1 VRPKTSPFLLF
12 LRGFIMPAFI
22 RVATVEDAAP
32 IQAIYAPVV
41 ENTII
46 SFELEP
52 PTVAEI
58 EQRIKKTLENFPW
71 LICENEGQ
79 VIGYAYA
86 SKHRERAAYQWAVD
100 VSAYVK
106 EGYRGTG
113 IGKALYTALMAILA
127 EQGFYNAFAGI
138 ALPNAASVGLHESV
152 GFKPLGI
159 YRKVGYKLGAWHDVG
174 WWQRVL
180 QPPDVPPRPLQA
192 FKNMAET
199 DGVKAALQTGTSLL
213 RL

>member
-1 VRPKTSPFLLF
+1 
-12 LRGFIMPAFI
+12 MPALI
-22 RVATVEDAAP
+22 RVATREDAAF
-32 IQAIYAPVV
+32 IQAIYAPIV

-46 SFELEP
+46 SFELEA

-71 LICENEGQ
+71 LVCENQGE

-106 EGYRGTG
+106 EGSRSTG
-113 IGKALYTALMAILA
+113 IGKALYTALMLILA

-138 ALPNAASVGLHESV
+138 ALPNAASVGLHEAV
-152 GFKPLGI
+152 GFKPLGV
-159 YRKVGYKLGAWHDVG
+159 YRQVGFKLGAWHDAG

-180 QPPDVPPRPLQA
+180 RPPDVPPQPLQA
-192 FKNMAET
+192 FKDVAET
-199 DGVKAALQTGTSLL
+199 PAVQAALQTGTALL

>member
-1 VRPKTSPFLLF
+1 MSAL
-12 LRGFIMPAFI
+12 I
-22 RVATVEDAAP
+22 RVATRKDAAS
-32 IQAIYAPVV
+32 IQAIYAPIV

-46 SFELEP
+46 SFELEA

-71 LICENEGQ
+71 LVCEYQGE

-106 EGYRGTG
+106 EGSRGTG
-113 IGKALYTALMAILA
+113 IGKALYTALMLILA
-127 EQGFYNAFAGI
+127 EQGLYNAFAGI
-138 ALPNAASVGLHESV
+138 ALPNAASVGLHEAV
-152 GFKPLGI
+152 GFKPLGV
-159 YRKVGYKLGAWHDVG
+159 YRQVGFKLGAWHDAG

-180 QPPDVPPRPLQA
+180 RPPDVPPQPLQA
-192 FKNMAET
+192 FKDTAESAA
-199 DGVKAALQTGTSLL
+199 VQAALQTGTALL

>member
-1 VRPKTSPFLLF
+1 
-12 LRGFIMPAFI
+12 MPALI
-22 RVATVEDAAP
+22 RVATREDAAF
-32 IQAIYAPVV
+32 IQAIYAPIV

-46 SFELEP
+46 SFELEA

-71 LICENEGQ
+71 LVCENQGE

-100 VSAYVK
+100 VSAYVN
-106 EGYRGTG
+106 EGSRGTG
-113 IGKALYTALMAILA
+113 IGKALYTALMLILA
-127 EQGFYNAFAGI
+127 EQGLYNAFAGI
-138 ALPNAASVGLHESV
+138 ALPNAASVGLHEAV
-152 GFKPLGI
+152 GFKPLGV
-159 YRKVGYKLGAWHDVG
+159 YRQVGFKLGAWHDAG

-180 QPPDVPPRPLQA
+180 RPPDVPPQPLQA
-192 FKNMAET
+192 FKDVAET
-199 DGVKAALQTGTSLL
+199 PAVQAALQTGTALL

>member
-1 VRPKTSPFLLF
+1 
-12 LRGFIMPAFI
+12 MPAII
-22 RVATVEDAAP
+22 RTATGEDAAA

-52 PTVAEI
+52 PSVAEI
-58 EQRIKKTLENFPW
+58 EQRITKTLATFPW
-71 LICENEGQ
+71 LACEYQGE

-106 EGYRGTG
+106 EGFRGNGT
-113 IGKALYTALMAILA
+113 GKALYTAMNDILA
-127 EQGFYNAFAGI
+127 RQGFYNAFAGI
-138 ALPNAASVGLHESV
+138 SLPNAASVGLHEAV

-159 YRKVGYKLGAWHDVG
+159 YRQVGFKLGAWHDVG
-174 WWQRVL
+174 WWQLEL
-180 QPPDVPPRPLQA
+180 QPLEVPPRPLQA
-192 FKNMAET
+192 FGEIAGT
-199 DGVKAALQTGTSLL
+199 AGVEAALRKGTALL

>member
-1 VRPKTSPFLLF
+1 
-12 LRGFIMPAFI
+12 MPGLI
-22 RVATVEDAAP
+22 RVAVKADAAS

-46 SFELEP
+46 SFELEAP
-52 PTVAEI
+52 GVAEI
-58 EQRIKKTLENFPW
+58 EQRLQKTLEVFPW
-71 LICENEGQ
+71 LVCEYQGQ

-106 EGYRGTG
+106 EGFRGKG
-113 IGKALYTALMAILA
+113 VGRALYGALLPILV

-138 ALPNAASVGLHESV
+138 AMPNAASVGLHEAA
-152 GFKPLGI
+152 GFKALGV
-159 YRKVGYKLGAWHDVG
+159 YRQVGYKLGAWHDVG

-180 QPPDVPPRPLQA
+180 QPPTVPPRLVQPFQSLH
-192 FKNMAET
+192 ET
-199 DGVKAALQTGTSLL
+199 GAVATALQTGQVLL